1 MGNEPI
7 NPTRHGDVMKLERLT
22 DQSCRGILARLDQRG
37 DLLTIGSEID
47 PHHDVAALLSL
58 VDGVAAVR
66 FDKIKGHRIGIFA
79 GILSSVSRIALVLG
93 VPEAEIQ
100 DRIVASVT
108 RPIAPQIIERAPV
121 QDVVVTEDILT
132 SLPVPWF
139 FARETG
145 PYITAGLIVA
155 KDPETGLGNASYA
168 RIKVLGPS
176 EALIGIAPNHH
187 LSMMAR
193 KAAARGE
200 ALPFA
205 VVLGAHPAIQLA
217 ACLYLGLGDDEMH
230 CAGSLLG
237 EPVRLVKAHALD
249 LLVPAEAEIVLEGH
263 IHADTPIIEGL
274 VSEYHGMYEDYG
286 TGLRASFV
294 CQTRRAD
301 AMLQV
306 IEPGYHSEHLYL
318 GAIPIAASLRFVLSR
333 AIPNVGQVAVT
344 LSGSGR
350 TNVVVQIDTPRPGQ
364 ARRAMMACWGAV
376 SIVKNV
382 TIVDADVDPW
392 DLAAVELA
400 KMNRMR
406 AERDI
411 LVVPGLSADR
421 SEPQE
426 ERGMVTK
433 TGYDATC
440 KPGDR
445 KEGFDAALPPP
456 EAMARMRA
464 YLAEHHPELGL

>member
-1 MGNEPI
+1 
-7 NPTRHGDVMKLERLT
+7 MKIERLT
-22 DQSCRGILARLDQRG
+22 DQSCRSILARLDQRG
-37 DLLTIGSEID
+37 DLLTLEEPVD
-47 PHHDVAALLSL
+47 AHHEVAAVLSL
-58 VDGVAAVR
+58 VDARRAVR
-66 FDKIKGHRIGIFA
+66 FASIRDHETGIFA
-79 GILSSVSRIALVLG
+79 GILSDLDRIAMVLG
-93 VPEAEIQ
+93 VPAAEIQ
-100 DRIVASVT
+100 DRLIASIS
-108 RPIAPQIIERAPV
+108 RPVAPQIVEAAPV
-121 QDVVVTEDILT
+121 QEVVRHDNVLS

-155 KDPETGLGNASYA
+155 RDPETGLGNASYA
-168 RIKVLGPS
+168 RLKVLGPS

-187 LSMMAR
+187 LSIMAR

-200 ALPFA
+200 TLPFA

-217 ACLYLGLGDDEMH
+217 ACFYLGLGDDEIH
-230 CAGSLLG
+230 CAGALLG
-237 EPVRLVKAHALD
+237 EPVRLVKARTSD
-249 LLVPAEAEIVLEGH
+249 LLVPAEAEIVLEGE
-263 IHADTPIIEGL
+263 IHADDIIVEGL

-286 TGLRASFV
+286 TGVRATFG

-306 IEPGYHSEHLYL
+306 IEPGYHAEHLYL
-318 GAIPIAASLRFVLSR
+318 GAVPIAASLRAQLARV
-333 AIPNVGQVAVT
+333 IPNVGQVAVT

-350 TNVVVQIDTPRPGQ
+350 TNVVVQIDRPRPGQ
-364 ARRAMMACWGAV
+364 AKRAMMACWSAV

-382 TIVDADVDPW
+382 TVVDVDIDPW

-406 AERDI
+406 AERDVLI
-411 LVVPGLSADR
+411 VPGMSADR

-445 KEGFDAALPPP
+445 KEGFEPALPPP
-456 EAMARMRA
+456 EAMERMRA
-464 YLAEHHPELGL
+464 LLTKHHPELGL